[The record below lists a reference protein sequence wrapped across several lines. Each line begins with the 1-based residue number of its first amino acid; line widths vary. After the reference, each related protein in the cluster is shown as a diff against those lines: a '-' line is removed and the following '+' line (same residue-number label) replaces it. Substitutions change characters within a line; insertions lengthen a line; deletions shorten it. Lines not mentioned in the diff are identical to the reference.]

1 MKKLTS
7 NELKRLK
14 CYTIAKSKKND
25 GCGVKLKVVALSG
38 ARVAF
43 NIETD
48 YRIAMIRL
56 DELSKVID
64 VPQETIRTWVRD
76 ERIESKREN
85 GHRWLDVD
93 SIVEFLKTH
102 DTITLRQRELFD
114 SRLIEVYDKIL
125 SKMTNDTE
133 KLGFIFRIV

>member
-1 MKKLTS
+1 MKKLD
-7 NELKRLK
+7 NDELKRLK

-25 GCGVKLKVVALSG
+25 ECGVKLKVVALSG

-76 ERIESKREN
+76 GRIESKREN

-93 SIVEFLKTH
+93 SIVDFLKTH

-133 KLGFIFRIV
+133 KLTFIFRIV

>member
-1 MKKLTS
+1 MKKLD
-7 NELKRLK
+7 NDELKRLK
-14 CYTIAKSKKND
+14 CYTIAKSK
-25 GCGVKLKVVALSG
+25 KVVALSG

-76 ERIESKREN
+76 GRIESKREN

-93 SIVEFLKTH
+93 SIVDFLKTH

>member
-1 MKKLTS
+1 MKKLD
-7 NELKRLK
+7 NDELKRLK
-14 CYTIAKSKKND
+14 CYTIAKSKNND
-25 GCGVKLKVVALSG
+25 GCGVKLKVVPLSG

-64 VPQETIRTWVRD
+64 VSHNTIRTWVRD
-76 ERIESKREN
+76 GRIESKNEN

-93 SIVEFLKTH
+93 SVVEFLKTY
-102 DTITLRQRELFD
+102 DTITLKQRELFD

-125 SKMTNDTE
+125 SKMTKDTE
-133 KLGFIFRIV
+133 NLKFIFRIM

>member
-7 NELKRLK
+7 DELKRLK
-14 CYTIAKSKKND
+14 CYTIAKSKNND
-25 GCGVKLKVVALSG
+25 GCGVKLKVVPLSG

-48 YRIAMIRL
+48 YRIAMIRQ
-56 DELSKVID
+56 DEFSKIAD
-64 VPQETIRTWVRD
+64 IPQATIRTWVRD
-76 ERIESKREN
+76 GRIESKNEN

-93 SIVEFLKTH
+93 SVVEFLKTH
-102 DTITLRQRELFD
+102 DTISLRQRELFD

-133 KLGFIFRIV
+133 NLNFIFRVI

>member
-1 MKKLTS
+1 M
-7 NELKRLK
+7 
-14 CYTIAKSKKND
+14 
-25 GCGVKLKVVALSG
+25 VPLSG

-56 DELSKVID
+56 DELGKVID
-64 VPQETIRTWVRD
+64 VSHNTIRTWVRD
-76 ERIESKREN
+76 GRIKSKNEN

-93 SIVEFLKTH
+93 SVVEFLKTY
-102 DTITLRQRELFD
+102 DKITLRQRELFD

-125 SKMTNDTE
+125 SKMATDTE
-133 KLGFIFRIV
+133 NLNFIFRIM

>member
-1 MKKLTS
+1 MKKLKDE
-7 NELKRLK
+7 ELKRLK

-25 GCGVKLKVVALSG
+25 GCGVRLKVVALSG

-48 YRIAMIRL
+48 YRISMIRL
-56 DELSKVID
+56 DELSRVID
-64 VPQETIRTWVRD
+64 VPQATIRTWVRD
-76 ERIESKREN
+76 GRIVSKGADR
-85 GHRWLDVD
+85 HRWLDVD

-125 SKMTNDTE
+125 SKMTKDTE
-133 KLGFIFRIV
+133 NLRFIFRVV

>member
-7 NELKRLK
+7 DEIKRLK
-14 CYTIAKSKKND
+14 CYAIAKSKKND
-25 GCGVKLKVVALSG
+25 SCGVKLKVVALSG
-38 ARVAF
+38 ARIAF

-56 DELSKVID
+56 DELSRVID
-64 VPQETIRTWVRD
+64 VQQETIRTWVRNG
-76 ERIESKREN
+76 RIESKREN

-93 SIVEFLKTH
+93 SVVEFLKTH

-133 KLGFIFRIV
+133 KLGFIFRII